1 MPLQNRVDP
10 FGRFHAVSARGE
22 LMGNR
27 GILHDEQKT
36 VLRTHAH
43 QNWVTC
49 ALSYKGRKRQI
60 MAPGRYTELFFLD
73 EATAL
78 AAGHRPCATCRRD
91 RYLAFT
97 RAWEA
102 VQGGA
107 QDGRSLP
114 RTIDRMLHKT
124 RISRQGEKVR
134 FEADCATLPDGTMY
148 TDGAEALL
156 IWKGRSVVWTPDG
169 YARAANLPQGSV
181 RVLTPEPLVAVLR
194 HGYRPDVHDSVG
206 AALR

>member
-10 FGRFHAVSARGE
+10 FGRFHAVSARGV

-27 GILHDEQKT
+27 GVLHDEHQT
-36 VLRTHAH
+36 VLKTHAH

-49 ALSYKGRKRQI
+49 ALSFKGRKRQI

-91 RYLAFT
+91 RYLSFT
-97 RAWEA
+97 RAWTA
-102 VQGGA
+102 VHGGA
-107 QDGRSLP
+107 QGGRSLP

-124 RISRQGEKVR
+124 RISRQGEKVS
-134 FEADCATLPDGTMY
+134 FDADCATLPDGTMY
-148 TDGAEALL
+148 TDGEEALL
-156 IWKGRSVVWTPDG
+156 IWDGRSFGWTAAG
-169 YARAANLPQGSV
+169 YARAGKLPQGLV
-181 RVLTPEPLVAVLR
+181 RVLTPEPVVAVLR
-194 HGYRPDVHDSVG
+194 HGYRPGVHDSVD
-206 AALR
+206 AAPR